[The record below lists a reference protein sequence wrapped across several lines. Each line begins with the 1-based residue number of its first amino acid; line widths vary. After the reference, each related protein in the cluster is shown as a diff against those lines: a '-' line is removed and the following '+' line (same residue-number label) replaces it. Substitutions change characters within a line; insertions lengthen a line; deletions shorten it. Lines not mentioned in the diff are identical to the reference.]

1 MTQQYEQDEE
11 LAPMA
16 EGLITDE
23 ALERW
28 RHRIGTRLRVGNIFN
43 ELASKDAIRH
53 FGDGIGDGNPLFRN
67 PEYAKKTRYSS
78 IVAPPNWLYS
88 VFPTWVLQGLPGV
101 HAFHSGNDWEFYKP
115 MFVGDTIT
123 PECIFT
129 GFQEKKSQF
138 AGRMVMEYQQSRFY
152 NQHGEMVAKTDLW
165 LVRAERR
172 AARQTGKYHQIKLP
186 HPWAEEELKK
196 VEEDV
201 LSEEIRGSTPRY
213 WEDVNVGDELK
224 PVVKGPFGLTDM
236 IGYCVGA
243 APVQILAHGLAL
255 QLYRR
260 HPAWAFR
267 DPLTKALEPIYGVH
281 YNKAAANAA
290 GLPYPY
296 DVGAQRQCWLI
307 HLFTNWMGDEGWLK
321 HNYCEYRKFVYMSDA
336 VWLKGKVV
344 RKYVDEDGE
353 YCVDVETHA
362 MNQRGED
369 TAPGCSTVALP
380 SREKGTWPVA
390 RRLSRKT

>member
-1 MTQQYEQDEE
+1 MTQQYEQEEE

-28 RHRIGTRLRVGNIFN
+28 RHRIGSRFRVSNAFN
-43 ELASKDAIRH
+43 ELASKDALRH
-53 FGDGIGDGNPLFRN
+53 FADGIGDGNPLWRDA
-67 PEYAKKTRYSS
+67 EYARKTRYGC
-78 IVAPPNWLYS
+78 IMAQPNWLYS

-101 HAFHSGNDWEFYKP
+101 HAFHSGNDWDFYKP
-115 MFVGDTIT
+115 ILVGDTIT

-152 NQHGEMVAKTDLW
+152 NQHGEMVAKTNLW
-165 LVRAERR
+165 IVRTERR

-186 HPWAEEELKK
+186 HPWTEEELKK

-201 LSEEIRGSTPRY
+201 LAEEIRGANPRY
-213 WEDVNVGDELK
+213 WEDVQVGEELR

-236 IGYCVGA
+236 IAYCVGA
-243 APVQILAHGLAL
+243 APVQMLAHGLGL

-267 DPLTKALEPIYGVH
+267 DPGTKALEPVYGVH

-307 HLFTNWMGDEGWLK
+307 HLLTNWMGDGGWLK
-321 HNYCEYRKFVYMSDA
+321 RNYCEYRRFVYMSDA
-336 VWLKGKVV
+336 VWFRGKVV

-353 YCVDVETHA
+353 YCVDIETHGV
-362 MNQRGED
+362 NQRAED

-390 RRLSRKT
+390 RRLSPKA